1 MHKECTSL
9 DVLNSCLVNMSIYVQ
24 KKIMQRFALMA
35 LEVCVTLRA
44 MKVTQKKLHI
54 KIRGCTHTINESSW
68 RLAEDGFVCNHRP
81 F

>member
-1 MHKECTSL
+1 ME
-9 DVLNSCLVNMSIYVQ
+9 
-24 KKIMQRFALMA
+24 IMQRFALMA

-54 KIRGCTHTINESSW
+54 NIRRYTPTINESSW
-68 RLAEDGFVCNHRP
+68 RLAEDGFIYHHMG